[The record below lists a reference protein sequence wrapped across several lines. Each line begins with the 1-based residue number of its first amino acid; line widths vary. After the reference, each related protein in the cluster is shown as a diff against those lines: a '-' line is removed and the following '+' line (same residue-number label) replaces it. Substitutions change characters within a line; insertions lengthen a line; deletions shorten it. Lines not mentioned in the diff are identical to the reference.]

1 MAVHPVNGAAPP
13 PGPLGRHS
21 RAGSAHP
28 LINGSQT
35 LTGSETDGRDKAR
48 SVASAN
54 PHNADERFKRRT
66 ASVSVL
72 AEPNAKYGLKQ
83 DPDIEP

>member
-1 MAVHPVNGAAPP
+1 M
-13 PGPLGRHS
+13 
-21 RAGSAHP
+21 
-28 LINGSQT
+28 
-35 LTGSETDGRDKAR
+35 GSETDGHGEAR

-54 PHNADERFKRRT
+54 PHSADERFKRRT
-66 ASVSVL
+66 ASVGVL